1 MTTIFLLI
9 KIVFWLSTRC
19 LLLVIKILFLQM
31 TKLSLKFL
39 YIQQSRSLH
48 SCCICFQNLY
58 QVTNSTATNTLP
70 SKVNK
75 KPTQTFINEV
85 KEIEKKRLD
94 QTQQKLDKNFSNLV
108 FSLTEQTIP
117 KAHLPSLSKKAS
129 LVVTKSFKS
138 SHSHLFLKSFED
150 PFNFLEERKSNLPL
164 NEKELKRLFIYQY
177 VLQNEIPGKAELPLN
192 ADENNF
198 LENPKEWE
206 KKLLKSPLNDIVG
219 LRFAMIKWAAKNKK
233 LRKKIKKQN
242 AVLCKNLIINDVS
255 YNQMLF
261 PKFSKAQ
268 VRRFFANKITM
279 SNQFN
284 QPLIFDMRFHKNV
297 DQSSISFIRQMD
309 LVIAKNLCGLNP
321 FHVVLC
327 NFDKNTEFYKYWIKD
342 KPESLLQSMTIT
354 NKGLNDLKL
363 AVGSEDLI
371 YLTPDSP
378 SVMSEFNH
386 NKAYVIGGL
395 VDRDFQ
401 KQRTQTISKLE
412 HITSERLPLDR
423 YLMWGGY
430 GGKKELTV
438 NTVFDILFSL
448 KSNDCWINALSS
460 IPYRL
465 HRGLSEMGKE
475 VANYDADV
483 IARFDKGNQWK
494 MKKDKKAPNVQ
505 ISIPKFCNHNIEFY
519 LGKV

>member
-1 MTTIFLLI
+1 MSKFSCSKTFFLFPSLNFSI
-9 KIVFWLSTRC
+9 NCAFYSKSY
-19 LLLVIKILFLQM
+19 
-31 TKLSLKFL
+31 KLHK
-39 YIQQSRSLH
+39 Y
-48 SCCICFQNLY
+48 
-58 QVTNSTATNTLP
+58 
-70 SKVNK
+70 
-75 KPTQTFINEV
+75 
-85 KEIEKKRLD
+85 EKKKSATYSKEKSITISKKFTPSFMKELKEAEEKVLD
-94 QTQQKLDKNFSNLV
+94 QSQQKLARNISKMV
-108 FSLTEQTIP
+108 FSLTKKKIP
-117 KAHLPSLSKKAS
+117 KTNLPILSKKPS
-129 LVVTKSFKS
+129 LFDTKQFSSSYAHLFSKTSENSFK
-138 SHSHLFLKSFED
+138 
-150 PFNFLEERKSNLPL
+150 FLEKEKLNLSL
-164 NEKELKRLFIYQY
+164 DEKELKRLFLFQF

-192 ADENNF
+192 ANANNF

-206 KKLLKSPLNDIVG
+206 ENLLNEQFTKKTLS
-219 LRFAMIKWAAKNKK
+219 FAMLKWALKNNEKI
-233 LRKKIKKQN
+233 KKIKKQN
-242 AVLCKNLIINDVS
+242 IVLSEKLLSKTGFDNS
-255 YNQMLF
+255 YNNMLF

-297 DQSSISFIRQMD
+297 DQSSISFIKQMD
-309 LVIAKNLCGLNP
+309 LLIAKNLCGSNP

-354 NKGLNDLKL
+354 NKGLNDLEPT
-363 AVGSEDLI
+363 VGSEDLI

-401 KQRTQTISKLE
+401 KQRTQTISRTE

-475 VANYDADV
+475 VANYDVDV

-494 MKKDKKAPNVQ
+494 MKKDKKAP
-505 ISIPKFCNHNIEFY
+505 SIHFSYSTINILQKTGAY
-519 LGKV
+519 LGKK